1 MGIKRWRV
9 AQHDESAASKLAGEL
24 GLPVPAA
31 ALMLTRGIDSPEKA
45 ASLSARPDF
54 VDPFLIP
61 GIREAAGRI
70 TQALDR
76 FEKIAVYGDYDADGV
91 TATAMLYSYLESC
104 GGDVVYYIPE
114 REGEG
119 YGLNCGAV
127 DALAAQGVKL
137 IVTVDNGI
145 SSVEEVA
152 YANSLGIE
160 TVVTDHHRP
169 RQVLPEACAV
179 ADPYLAGEDECPFR
193 DYAGVG
199 VAFKLITALESAD
212 CDTEGLLENYADLL
226 AIGTVGD
233 IVPLKGENRDF
244 VRAGL
249 ELLPRTDRPGLRALI
264 EQAGLEGRSLTSEN
278 VAYVLV
284 PRINAAGRI
293 GSPDRAVRL
302 LVSESSEEAGDLSA
316 QICADNDCRRQIENE
331 IYVQV
336 LEKLATHPAL
346 ALDRVIVVD
355 GEDWHHGVIG
365 IVAARVTERFGKPC
379 IIVSCTGEEARGSG
393 RSVEGFSLFD
403 AVCSCAELLLKF
415 GGHPMAAGLSLPV
428 ENVALFREKIN
439 AYAASLGCPM
449 PVPVLRVDCLLNPED
464 FTVELPESI
473 RYLEPFGTGNP
484 EPMFGFAGGV
494 ISEIAPV
501 GGGKHLRV
509 SVKKKNYTIRC
520 MKFRTT
526 LEEFP
531 YRIGDPVDLAVRLEA
546 REYAGRMTL
555 SVIICDM
562 KRSGSDQNSWI
573 AGRAFYE
580 RLRRGE
586 PLTPDEAEKMVP
598 TREEFA
604 GLYRWLRSESGFS
617 GLPEDFLPRL
627 PEPGM
632 SLEKFLT
639 ALDVFAEKKLIRLER
654 NPDTYQVRLLP
665 CSEKVSLADAGPMVS
680 LNHYIKAGE

>member
-1 MGIKRWRV
+1 MSIKRWRV
-9 AQHDESAASKLAGEL
+9 AQHDGSAASKLAGEL
-24 GLPVPAA
+24 GIPVPVA

-45 ASLSARPDF
+45 AALSARPEF
-54 VDPFLIP
+54 ADPFLLP
-61 GIREAAGRI
+61 GIREAAQRV

-127 DALAAQGVKL
+127 DALAALGVKL

-145 SSVEEVA
+145 SSVEEIA
-152 YANSLGIE
+152 YANRLGLE

-169 RQVLPEACAV
+169 REVLPEACAV
-179 ADPYLAGEDECPFR
+179 ADPYLADESECPFR

-199 VAFKLITALESAD
+199 VAFKLITAMEGPD
-212 CDTEGLLENYADLL
+212 CDIEGLLENYADLL
-226 AIGTVGD
+226 TIGTVGD
-233 IVPLKGENRDF
+233 VVPLTGENRDF

-249 ELLPRTDRPGLRALI
+249 ELLPRTDRPGLKALI
-264 EQAGLEGRSLTSEN
+264 EQAGLEGRTLTAEN
-278 VAYVLV
+278 VAFILV
-284 PRINAAGRI
+284 PRINATGRI

-302 LVSESSEEAGDLSA
+302 LISESSEEAGELSA
-316 QICADNDCRRQIENE
+316 QICADNDCRRQIESE
-331 IYVQV
+331 IYEQV
-336 LEKLATHPAL
+336 LEKLAGDPAL
-346 ALDRVIVVD
+346 MLDRVLVVE
-355 GEDWHHGVIG
+355 GKDWHHGVIG

-379 IIVSCTGEEARGSG
+379 VIISNSGEEARGSG

-403 AVCSCAELLLKF
+403 AVCSCAELLTKF
-415 GGHPMAAGLSLPV
+415 GGHPMAAGLSLPE
-428 ENVALFREKIN
+428 ENVAQFRRKIN
-439 AYAASLGCPM
+439 AYAASLGRQM
-449 PVPVLRVDCLLNPED
+449 PAPVLRVDCLLNPED
-464 FTVELPESI
+464 FTIGLPETI

-484 EPMFGFAGGV
+484 EPMFGLAGAV

-526 LEEFP
+526 LEEFS
-531 YRIGDPVDLAVRLEA
+531 YRVGDPVDLAVRLEA
-546 REYAGRMTL
+546 KEYAGRMTL
-555 SVIICDM
+555 SVIIRDM
-562 KRSGSDQNSWI
+562 KHSGADQDGWI
-573 AGRAFYE
+573 AGRAIYE
-580 RLRRGE
+580 RFCRGE
-586 PLTPDEAEKMVP
+586 QLAPDEAAKMVP

-604 GLYRWLRSESGFS
+604 CLYRWLRTAKGFS

-639 ALDVFAEKKLIRLER
+639 ALDVFAEKRLIRLER
-654 NPDTYQVRLLP
+654 YSDTYQVSLLP
-665 CSEKVSLADAGPMVS
+665 SGEKVSLTDAGSMVS